1 MDSALRAEGVASFF
15 TSAMYKQSFVTLAV
29 ALAALTL
36 SPAVPALSSSQETQ
50 KFKSGTHTVPVFVT
64 VTDADKRLVPDL
76 GEQDFEV
83 YDNGKLQPLTI
94 FKSDVQPITVVA
106 MLDTSGS
113 MTLNLELLKV
123 AAERFVLRLL
133 PEDRARIGS
142 FSDKIRLSPQFT
154 GDRDELVRILRSD
167 IQYGNPTFLWDA
179 IDRSLDALAPET
191 GRRVVLVFTDGD
203 DTGSKTTNFKGVL
216 TRALNEDFMVYS
228 VGLQSE
234 IPATRTITRPDRRLR
249 ELSEQTGGGY
259 FELTRAADL
268 NSTFTRV
275 ADELHRQ
282 YVIGF
287 DPEKLDGLLH
297 KLEVRVKVPGMNVRA
312 RKSYLATDTTP
323 GASPAPGGRGSR

>member
-1 MDSALRAEGVASFF
+1 MTRTLTAAFVLLVGTSLLAEPQGQVFRTTSRTVAVY
-15 TSAMYKQSFVTLAV
+15 A
-29 ALAALTL
+29 
-36 SPAVPALSSSQETQ
+36 
-50 KFKSGTHTVPVFVT
+50 T
-64 VTDADKRLVPDL
+64 VTDGTGRLVPDL
-76 GEQDFEV
+76 EQKHFEI

-94 FKSDVQPITVVA
+94 FKSDVQAITVVT

-133 PEDRARIGS
+133 PDDRARIGS
-142 FSDKIRLSPQFT
+142 FSDKILLSPQFI
-154 GDRDELVRILRSD
+154 GDRDELVRILRSH

-179 IDRSLDALAPET
+179 IDRSLDALTPET

-203 DTGSKTTNFKGVL
+203 DTGSRTTNFKGVL
-216 TRALNEDFMVYS
+216 TRAMNEDFMVYAI
-228 VGLQSE
+228 GLQSE

-268 NSTFTRV
+268 NTTFTRV

-297 KLEVRVKVPGMNVRA
+297 KLEVRVKIPGMNVRA
-312 RKSYLATDTTP
+312 RK
-323 GASPAPGGRGSR
+323 